1 VEENRDVVL
10 FNSQHMM
17 SETCYAFSPAELV
30 KCENA
35 ILMFLNW
42 RGLVPTSSE
51 ILKLLLAVAN
61 PTEDFTSII
70 QKSNYFIFMSLMEY
84 DMTCYRYSSVAL
96 ASLMCV
102 LDELGY

>member
-1 VEENRDVVL
+1 
-10 FNSQHMM
+10 MM
-17 SETCYAFSPAELV
+17 TETCYTFSPVELV
-30 KCENA
+30 KSENA
-35 ILMFLNW
+35 MLMFLDW

-51 ILKLLLAVAN
+51 ILKLLLTVAN
-61 PTEDFTSII
+61 PTQDFTNII
-70 QKSNYFIFMSLMEY
+70 QKANYFIFLSLIEY